1 MNEQLGWN
9 LIVNESVIKLEKVP
23 PKAMVWMGIQ
33 EFQEKLDYCLLCGM
47 LLFLSDLDDGEQ
59 FLLSEAVTL
68 ALTDTFAAYGIDTRI
83 KWTNDIVLEGKKLC
97 GILTEMGLEN
107 EINAEI
113 DHLVD
118 LKREIREVI
127 SAVKNLECQTLLEL
141 RYLCFKTWEQIAVQ
155 MNYSTKYVF
164 DLHRTA
170 LKMIEVPETPY

>member
-1 MNEQLGWN
+1 MTAKEYLNQAYRIDQRIN
-9 LIVNESVIKLEKVP
+9 SKLEQVSSLRDLSTKATSTFSDVP
-23 PKAMVWMGIQ
+23 PSG
-33 EFQEKLDYCLLCGM
+33 
-47 LLFLSDLDDGEQ
+47 
-59 FLLSEAVTL
+59 
-68 ALTDTFAAYGIDTRI
+68 TRNVHRMEDVI
-83 KWTNDIVLEGKKLC
+83 CKIV
-97 GILTEMGLEN
+97 MLEN